1 MNLGSFD
8 GWIGCCGYESWKF
21 NGWPLNIYRD
31 PKGKACL
38 PTFMNFRGELL
49 NFRGV
54 VLFLGGGEWIC
65 FSCICFVFFCV
76 LFVQF
81 FCIFGLD
88 AFLEQHG
95 IF

>member
-1 MNLGSFD
+1 MD
-8 GWIGCCGYESWKF
+8 TPWKF
-21 NGWPLNIYRD
+21 NGLPLIFFYRD

-49 NFRGV
+49 NFGGV
-54 VLFLGGGEWIC
+54 VFFFWGGGEWIC
-65 FSCICFVFFCV
+65 FFVHMFCHIFCF
-76 LFVQF
+76 
-81 FCIFGLD
+81 FGLD